1 MKYDYGIEHFHDQKL
16 QNYIID
22 DHENHIHFLL
32 LKILISFNSF
42 NMNVVT
48 LFLTSLFK
56 ISASRIAFV
65 MMTVALCIFTYMK
78 IVDSKDFMMLCSA
91 VFSYYF
97 GRGQS
102 QPTIENPQGK
112 SNE

>member
-1 MKYDYGIEHFHDQKL
+1 
-16 QNYIID
+16 
-22 DHENHIHFLL
+22 
-32 LKILISFNSF
+32 
-42 NMNVVT
+42 
-48 LFLTSLFK
+48 
-56 ISASRIAFV
+56 
-65 MMTVALCIFTYMK
+65 MK